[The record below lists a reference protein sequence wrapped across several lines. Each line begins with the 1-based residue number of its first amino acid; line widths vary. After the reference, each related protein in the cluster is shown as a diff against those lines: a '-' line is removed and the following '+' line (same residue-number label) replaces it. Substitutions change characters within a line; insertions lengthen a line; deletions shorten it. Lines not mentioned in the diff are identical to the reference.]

1 MKIYTGIL
9 AAGLLSLLPLSAQEP
24 AQEPAPTAAATSNN
38 EALEAA
44 LAEQKQKAESGDIAA
59 TQAVYTR
66 YALEGLTEQ
75 AQHWAGLY
83 EQQLTAQAESGDTK
97 AMMLLA
103 TAYLKGRDYIAQN
116 PGRAV
121 SWFHRA
127 AEAGLPSAAYILG
140 EIFTQQGNTAE
151 AGRFYHQAW
160 NSYAALTTRL
170 SEPPTTEQ
178 RNALYWQ
185 GYMKLMGIG
194 TEKNTAEGIALL
206 QQADNAWAWSQL
218 YKCYVKGI
226 GVEKDMAKAIG
237 YARKLA
243 DEAAD
248 GLMAWV
254 VASAYLNGEGV
265 QKDVATGR
273 HYLNMADDA
282 NIAQAIHM
290 KGLLLQE
297 EGKMLDAYNCF
308 NRAASMG
315 LPESMTATA
324 KMLLHGAE
332 GVEADTARA
341 IDMLRIASDRYE
353 DPRAPW
359 ELGQYY
365 DSIGEPELA
374 NGWYKIASDR
384 GVAQAM
390 ARRGLLHITPDS
402 GVKWSPTQM
411 YHWWRTGSNAGD
423 PTCSRYLN
431 IFLIGFIPLVLI
443 IAFGVPITVV
453 HILNKKALAEEA
465 EAEQHKQESEK
476 L

>member
-9 AAGLLSLLPLSAQEP
+9 AAGLLSLLPLSAQESE
-24 AQEPAPTAAATSNN
+24 QTPAPTTAASSSN
-38 EALEAA
+38 EALEST
-44 LAEQKQKAESGDIAA
+44 LAEQKQKAEGGDIAA

-66 YALEGLTEQ
+66 YAVEGLTEQ
-75 AQHWAGLY
+75 ARHWAALY
-83 EQQLTAQAESGDTK
+83 EQQLTAQAEGGDSK
-97 AMMLLA
+97 AMMVLA
-103 TAYLKGRDYIAQN
+103 TAYLRGHDYIAQN
-116 PGRAV
+116 PGKAV
-121 SWFHRA
+121 SWLYRA

-140 EIFTQQGNTAE
+140 EIFTQQGNTTE
-151 AGRFYHQAW
+151 AQKFYQQAW
-160 NSYAALTTRL
+160 NEYSALTSQL
-170 SEPPTTEQ
+170 STPPTTEQ

-194 TEKNTAEGIALL
+194 TDKNPAEGIALME
-206 QQADNAWAWSQL
+206 QADNAWAWSQL

-226 GVEKDMAKAIG
+226 GVEKDMAKAIE

-243 DEAAD
+243 DEAND
-248 GLMAWV
+248 SLMAWV

-265 QKDVATGR
+265 QKDETTGR
-273 HYLNMADDA
+273 KYLDMADDG

-290 KGLLLQE
+290 KGLLLQK
-297 EGKMLDAYNCF
+297 EGKTLDAYNCF

-332 GVEADTARA
+332 GVEANTERA
-341 IDMLRIASDRYE
+341 LEILRTTSDRYE
-353 DPRAPW
+353 DPGAPW

-384 GVAQAM
+384 GVTQAM

-402 GVKWSPTQM
+402 GVTWSPTQM
-411 YHWWRTGSNAGD
+411 YHWWRTGGNAGD
-423 PTCSRYLN
+423 PTCSTYLN
-431 IFLIGFIPLVLI
+431 IFLFGFIPLVLI

-453 HILNKKALAEEA
+453 HVLNKKALKEEA
-465 EAEQHKQESEK
+465 EQGSTQESEK
-476 L
+476 Q

>member
-24 AQEPAPTAAATSNN
+24 EQAPAPTTAVSNN
-38 EALEAA
+38 EALESA
-44 LAEQKQKAESGDIAA
+44 LAELKQKAEAGDIDA

-66 YALEGLTEQ
+66 YAVEGLTEQ
-75 AQHWAGLY
+75 ARHWADLY
-83 EQQLTAQAESGDTK
+83 EKQLTAQAEGGDSK

-103 TAYLKGRDYIAQN
+103 TAYLRGLDYIEQA
-116 PGRAV
+116 PAKAV
-121 SWFHRA
+121 PWLYRA

-151 AGRFYHQAW
+151 AQKFYQQAW
-160 NSYAALTTRL
+160 NAYSSHTAQL
-170 SEPPTTEQ
+170 SEPLTTEQ

-185 GYMKLMGIG
+185 GYMKLMGVG
-194 TEKNTAEGIALL
+194 TEKNPAEGIALMEK
-206 QQADNAWAWSQL
+206 ADNAWAWSQL

-226 GVEKDMAKAIG
+226 GVEKDMEKAIG

-243 DEAAD
+243 DEAND

-265 QKDVATGR
+265 QKDEVTGR
-273 HYLNMADDA
+273 RYLDMADDE

-290 KGLLLQE
+290 KGLLLQK
-297 EGKMLDAYNCF
+297 EGKMRDAYNHF
-308 NRAASMG
+308 DRAASMG

-324 KMLLHGAE
+324 KMLMHGAE
-332 GVEADTARA
+332 GVEANTERA
-341 IDMLRIASDRYE
+341 LEILRTTSDRYG
-353 DPRAPW
+353 DPQAPW

-384 GVAQAM
+384 GVVQAM

-402 GVKWSPTQM
+402 GVTWSPTQM

-423 PTCSRYLN
+423 PTCSKYLN
-431 IFLIGFIPLVLI
+431 LFLFVFIPLVLI

-453 HILNKKALAEEA
+453 HILNKKALKEEA
-465 EAEQHKQESEK
+465 EQSEQETEK
-476 L
+476 P